1 MGRELTITWSVRA
14 DSDPIQSYVQSTFEQ
29 AWWQKPSCP
38 SRTKEA
44 NQGTERTAFLPKINS
59 INSLWL
65 VFTYYTETHFWVLNW
80 HLKLLIMKQKV
91 ELAID
96 IFLAEFPHKYKMQK
110 HICGHMSYTLFLSSY
125 NIRMLKA
132 GRKTEKAHLGQRRP
146 SKTSLH
152 CQNRT
157 WTSQQSKFGNK
168 TRCGLW
174 GARGGKVYWNQL
186 PSMKQSRTL
195 LKPSFRSRTSPYLLL
210 SIQ

>member
-1 MGRELTITWSVRA
+1 MISFHLLHWNPFLSFKLA
-14 DSDPIQSYVQSTFEQ
+14 FKASYNE
-29 AWWQKPSCP
+29 AK
-38 SRTKEA
+38 SRISY
-44 NQGTERTAFLPKINS
+44 R
-59 INSLWL
+59 
-65 VFTYYTETHFWVLNW
+65 Y
-80 HLKLLIMKQKV
+80 
-91 ELAID
+91 
-96 IFLAEFPHKYKMQK
+96 FLAEFPHKYKMQK
-110 HICGHMSYTLFLSSY
+110 HICGRVSYMLFLSSY
-125 NIRMLKA
+125 NIRMLEA
-132 GRKTEKAHLGQRRP
+132 ERKTEKAHLGQRRP

-195 LKPSFRSRTSPYLLL
+195 LKPSFRSRTSPYLCKELLL